1 MKFTIKFVL
10 IKGMENVDLEA
21 SLVLYLCVEDIGLK
35 KLPKV
40 DASRYEWNLNIKIQ
54 SK

>member
-21 SLVLYLCVEDIGLK
+21 SLVLYLCLEHRGLK

-40 DASRYEWNLNIKIQ
+40 DASRYE
-54 SK
+54 

>member
-10 IKGMENVDLEA
+10 IKGMETVGLEA

-40 DASRYEWNLNIKIQ
+40 DASRYE
-54 SK
+54 